1 MSRSGGRHRVVDV
14 LPQLK
19 TARFDRELTYAVPA
33 ELDVEVG
40 DVVRVPLGPRDVLAY
55 VVSPMR
61 DVGELSTGTR
71 PIARKPDGP
80 RAFDGTGLA
89 LARFIAETYLCSLG
103 EALGAVVLAGA
114 LPRAVERL
122 VPRERPRADGAHPR
136 LVALLWDDFAEGV
149 KLEALLRHPEAR
161 RTGDRRALLAAIGD
175 LVRSGALVRERR
187 FERARTV
194 ASTVRILT
202 PGEIP
207 IAGKKAEALVAFVRA
222 RGDVP
227 RADAVL
233 AGFSDAVIRRCLA
246 AGALGELVRTRE
258 ATARLARITLPAFTP
273 TAEQAEAIATI
284 AGLLDAHAFGQLLIH
299 GITGSGKT
307 YVYLAAIARIVEAGG
322 RAIVLVPEI
331 SLTPQTARRFEDV
344 FGERVAVLHS
354 GLSERERFDAWSA
367 AARGEI
373 AVVVGARSAV
383 FAPLAD
389 VRLIVID
396 EAHET
401 SYKQDTVPRY
411 SAVDVA
417 RERMRLAGGVV
428 VLGSATP
435 ALEDYARARAG
446 RFGLVHLR
454 ERATGQALPV
464 THIVDMSK
472 EFEAGNR
479 RMFSTPLLTAMNARL
494 ERGEKTVL
502 FVNRR
507 GSARFVLCRECG
519 FVPSCARCST
529 GLVVHRAEGLLRCH
543 YCDAQ
548 MPIPPSCTACGSVT
562 IKEFGAGTQRVAS
575 ELETLFPA
583 ARIVRM
589 DSDTTT
595 RVGEHARLLDRFA
608 AEGDFL
614 VGTQMVA
621 KGLDF
626 PQVTLVGAVAADLDL
641 HVADFRAAE
650 RTFDLLTQVCGRSGR
665 ARAGEAF
672 IQTYSPE
679 HPAIRFAA
687 AHDYSGFAEEELAD
701 RKALRWPPY
710 VRLAYLGIIGR
721 ERERVE
727 AAATTYAARLGEDGD
742 LDVLGPAPYPIAKL
756 NNDWRY
762 RIAIKCRDAAHLR
775 AAIRET
781 VLPLARAE
789 SATRLAINVD
799 P

>member
-1 MSRSGGRHRVVDV
+1 VTRSGGRHRVVDV

-33 ELDVEVG
+33 ELEVEVG

-55 VVSPMR
+55 VVSAMR
-61 DVGELSTGTR
+61 DIGELSAGTR

-80 RAFDGTGLA
+80 RAFDAMGLA
-89 LARFIAETYLCSLG
+89 LARFIAATYLCSLG

-122 VPRERPRADGAHPR
+122 APRERPRADAGNAR
-136 LVALLWDDFAEGV
+136 LVALLWDDFADGV
-149 KLEALLRHPEAR
+149 RLETLLRHPEAR

-194 ASTVRILT
+194 ASTVRILV

-207 IAGKKAEALVAFVRA
+207 IAGKKAEALVAFVRE
-222 RGDVP
+222 RGEAP

-233 AGFSDAVIRRCLA
+233 AGFSDAIVRRCLA
-246 AGALGELVRTRE
+246 AGALGEVLRARE
-258 ATARLARITLPAFTP
+258 AAARTARIALPALTP
-273 TAEQAEAIATI
+273 TAEQNAAIAAI
-284 AGLLDAHAFGQLLIH
+284 GALVAARAFGQLLIH

-446 RFGLVHLR
+446 RFGLVSLR
-454 ERATGQALPV
+454 ERATAQALPV

-479 RMFSTPLLTAMNARL
+479 RMFSTPLLAAMGARL

-519 FVPSCARCST
+519 FVPSCGRCSS

-548 MPIPPSCTACGSVT
+548 APIPERCTTCGSPT

-575 ELETLFPA
+575 ELETLFPQ

-595 RVGEHARLLDRFA
+595 RVGEHARLLDRFV

-650 RTFDLLTQVCGRSGR
+650 RTFGLLTQVCGRSGR

-672 IQTYSPE
+672 IQTYSPQ

-687 AHDYSGFAEEELAD
+687 AHDYAGFAEEELAD

-710 VRLAYLGIIGR
+710 VRLAYLGVIGR
-721 ERERVE
+721 EREQVE
-727 AAATTYAARLGEDGD
+727 AAAQTYATRLADDAD
-742 LDVLGPAPYPIAKL
+742 LEVLGPAPYPIAKL

-762 RIAIKCRDAAHLR
+762 RIAIKSRDAAHLR
-775 AAIRET
+775 AAIRDAI
-781 VLPLARAE
+781 LPLARAE
-789 SATRLAINVD
+789 SATRLAVNID

>member
-1 MSRSGGRHRVVDV
+1 MIPSGARQRVVDV

-33 ELDVEVG
+33 GLELEVG
-40 DVVRVPLGPRDVLAY
+40 DVVRAPLGPRDVLAY
-55 VVSPMR
+55 VVSPVR
-61 DVGELSTGTR
+61 DVGEFPAGTR

-80 RAFDGTGLA
+80 RAFDATGLA
-89 LARFIAETYLCSLG
+89 LARFIAATYLCSLG
-103 EALGAVVLAGA
+103 EALGAVVLAGS

-122 VPRERPRADGAHPR
+122 IPRARPGAESGHAR
-136 LVALLWDDFAEGV
+136 LVALIWDDFADGV
-149 KLEALLRHPEAR
+149 RLETLLRHPEAR
-161 RTGDRRALLAAIGD
+161 RAGDRRALLAAIGE
-175 LVRSGALVRERR
+175 LVRTGALVRERR

-194 ASTVRILT
+194 ASTVRVLV
-202 PGEIP
+202 PGTVP
-207 IAGKKAEALVAFVRA
+207 IAGKKAAALVAYVRE
-222 RGDVP
+222 RGEVP

-233 AGFSDAVIRRCLA
+233 AGFSTAIVRRCVA
-246 AGALGELVRTRE
+246 AGALDEIARARE
-258 ATARLARITLPAFTP
+258 GAARPARISLPPFAP
-273 TAEQAEAIATI
+273 TAEQRAAGEAIERLITART
-284 AGLLDAHAFGQLLIH
+284 FGQLLLH

-307 YVYLAAIARIVEAGG
+307 YVYLAAIARIVEGG
-322 RAIVLVPEI
+322 ERAIVLVPEI

-383 FAPLAD
+383 FAPLTG

-411 SAVDVA
+411 SALDVA
-417 RERMRLAGGVV
+417 RERMRLTGGVV

-446 RFGLVHLR
+446 RFPLVRLR
-454 ERATGQALPV
+454 ERATAQPLPL
-464 THIVDMSK
+464 THVVDMGK

-479 RMFSTPLLTAMNARL
+479 RIFSTPLLAAMSARL

-519 FVPSCARCST
+519 FVPSCTRCST

-548 MPIPPSCTACGSVT
+548 TPIPERCSTCGSPS
-562 IKEFGAGTQRVAS
+562 IKEFGAGTQRVATD
-575 ELETLFPA
+575 LETLFPTA
-583 ARIVRM
+583 TIVRM

-608 AEGDFL
+608 ASGDFL

-626 PQVTLVGAVAADLDL
+626 PQVTLACAVAADLDL

-650 RTFDLLTQVCGRSGR
+650 RTFALLTQVCGRSGR

-672 IQTYSPE
+672 IQTYSPT

-687 AHDYSGFAEEELAD
+687 AHDYDGFAEEELSE

-721 ERERVE
+721 ERERVS
-727 AAATTYAARLGEDGD
+727 AAADVYANRLGEESD
-742 LDVLGPAPYPIAKL
+742 LEVLGPAPYPIAKL

-762 RIAIKCRDAAHLR
+762 RIAVKSRDAAHLR
-775 AAIRET
+775 AVIRDA
-781 VLPLARAE
+781 VLPLARADA
-789 SATRLAINVD
+789 STRLAVNLD

>member
-1 MSRSGGRHRVVDV
+1 M

-19 TARFDRELTYAVPA
+19 TARFDRELTYAVPD
-33 ELDVEVG
+33 EFDLEPG

-55 VVSPMR
+55 VVSAVREVAEPPA
-61 DVGELSTGTR
+61 GTR
-71 PIARKPDGP
+71 PVARKAAGP
-80 RAFDGTGLA
+80 RAFDEMGLA
-89 LARFIAETYLCSLG
+89 LARFVARTYLCSLG

-122 VPRERPRADGAHPR
+122 VPQARPRAEAGSER
-136 LVALLWDDFAEGV
+136 FVRLLWDDFAEGV
-149 KLEALLRHPEAR
+149 RLETLLRHPEAR
-161 RTGDRRALLAAIGD
+161 RIGDRRALLRAIGE
-175 LVRSGALVRERR
+175 LVRSGALVRERH
-187 FERARTV
+187 FERARTI
-194 ASTVRILT
+194 ASTVRILMS
-202 PGEIP
+202 GELP
-207 IAGKKAEALVAFVRA
+207 VTGKKAQALVAYVRE
-222 RGDVP
+222 RGEVP
-227 RADAVL
+227 RPDAVL
-233 AGFSDAVIRRCLA
+233 AGFSDAVVRRAVAVGALREELRERAAPLRATRVALPHLRPTDEQAQAVAAISALLA
-246 AGALGELVRTRE
+246 AGT
-258 ATARLARITLPAFTP
+258 
-273 TAEQAEAIATI
+273 
-284 AGLLDAHAFGQLLIH
+284 FGQLLLH
-299 GITGSGKT
+299 GVTGSGKT
-307 YVYLAAIARIVEAGG
+307 YVYLAAIARVVERGG

-344 FGERVAVLHS
+344 FGGRVAVLHS
-354 GLSERERFDAWSA
+354 GLSERERYDAWSA
-367 AARGEI
+367 TARGEV

-383 FAPLAD
+383 FAPLTD
-389 VRLIVID
+389 VRLIVVD
-396 EAHET
+396 EEHES

-411 SAVDVA
+411 HAVDVA

-446 RFGLVHLR
+446 RFGLVRLR
-454 ERATGQALPV
+454 ERATAQPMPA
-464 THIVDMSK
+464 TQIVDLAT
-472 EFEAGNR
+472 EFAAGNR
-479 RMFSTPLLTAMNARL
+479 RMFSTRLVEAMDARL

-529 GLVVHRAEGLLRCH
+529 SLVVHRAEGLLRCH

-548 MPIPPSCTACGSVT
+548 LPIPPVCTKCGSAS

-575 ELETLFPA
+575 ELAVLYPQ
-583 ARIVRM
+583 ARIIRM

-595 RVGEHARLLDRFA
+595 RVGEHARLLDAFA
-608 AEGDFL
+608 VSGDFL

-650 RTFDLLTQVCGRSGR
+650 RTFALLAQVCGRSGR
-665 ARAGEAF
+665 ARAGEAI
-672 IQTYSPE
+672 IQTYSPA

-687 AHDYSGFAEEELAD
+687 AHDYDGFAQGELAD
-701 RKALRWPPY
+701 RKALHWPPY
-710 VRLAYLGIIGR
+710 ARLAYLGIIGR
-721 ERERVE
+721 DRTAAG
-727 AAATTYAARLGEDGD
+727 AAAERYARELRAADGIE
-742 LDVLGPAPYPIAKL
+742 VLGPVPYPVAKL

-762 RIAIKCRDAAHLR
+762 RIALKSRDAGFLR
-775 AAIRET
+775 TAILDAA
-781 VLPLARAE
+781 VPLARTD
-789 SATRLAINVD
+789 SATRLAINID

>member
-1 MSRSGGRHRVVDV
+1 VSRTGGRHRVVDV

-61 DVGELSTGTR
+61 DVGELSAGTR

-80 RAFDGTGLA
+80 RAFDATGLA
-89 LARFIAETYLCSLG
+89 LARFIATTYLCSLG

-122 VPRERPRADGAHPR
+122 VPRERPRAGAAHPR
-136 LVALLWDDFAEGV
+136 LVALLWDDFADGV
-149 KLEALLRHPEAR
+149 RLETLLRHPEAR

-175 LVRSGALVRERR
+175 LVRAGALVRERR

-194 ASTVRILT
+194 ASSVRVLQ
-202 PGEIP
+202 PGAVP
-207 IAGKKAEALVAFVRA
+207 IAGKKAEALVAYVRE
-222 RGDVP
+222 RGEAP

-233 AGFSDAVIRRCLA
+233 AGFSVAVIRRCLA
-246 AGALGELVRTRE
+246 AGALSEVLRARE
-258 ATARLARITLPAFTP
+258 TTARSARISLPALTP
-273 TAEQAEAIATI
+273 TAEQTVAIDAIAQ
-284 AGLLDAHAFGQLLIH
+284 LLDARRFGQVLVH

-307 YVYLAAIARIVEAGG
+307 FVYLAAIARIVEDGG

-331 SLTPQTARRFEDV
+331 ALTPQTARRFEDV

-354 GLSERERFDAWSA
+354 GLSERERFEAWSA

-411 SAVDVA
+411 SAVEVA

-454 ERATGQALPV
+454 ARATAQALPV
-464 THIVDMSK
+464 THIVDMGK

-479 RMFSTPLLTAMNARL
+479 RMFSTPLLTAMAARL

-507 GSARFVLCRECG
+507 GSARFLLCRECG
-519 FVPSCARCST
+519 FVPSCLRCST
-529 GLVVHRAEGLLRCH
+529 SLVVHRADGVLRCH

-548 MPIPPSCTACGSVT
+548 APIPERCTNCGSAT

-575 ELETLFPA
+575 ELATLFPH

-608 AEGDFL
+608 AEGDVL

-650 RTFDLLTQVCGRSGR
+650 RTFGLLTQVCGRSGR
-665 ARAGEAF
+665 AQAGEAF
-672 IQTYSPE
+672 IQTYSPG

-687 AHDYSGFAEEELAD
+687 AHDYPGFAEEELAD

-721 ERERVE
+721 EHDRVRS
-727 AAATTYAARLGEDGD
+727 AAETYAARLADDAD
-742 LDVLGPAPYPIAKL
+742 LEVLGPAPYPIAKL

-762 RIAIKCRDAAHLR
+762 RIAVKCRDAAHLR
-775 AAIRET
+775 DIIRDGI
-781 VLPLARAE
+781 LPLARAE
-789 SATRLAINVD
+789 SATRLAVNID